1 MNSAQFGCG
10 AEAPPWCNTDT
21 GSDAGRVFIF
31 LIFFKGKHYSTLT
44 VVFHL
49 FDLTHLFFRQIIGG
63 ELFLPVW
70 TNKNTSGSPVFFH
83 STLFSWSFCFSLRKK
98 SCFRAL
104 FKLQVIPLNQSR
116 NKKKKLWHFNG
127 VLLEALQFSML
138 SYSNSCH
145 LLWANNS
152 ISNLL
157 THLESVRYEIWIF
170 PPVL

>member
-1 MNSAQFGCG
+1 MQKHHLDATQILDQMQVEFLYFLFSLK
-10 AEAPPWCNTDT
+10 ESMILPWLLCFT
-21 GSDAGRVFIF
+21 F
-31 LIFFKGKHYSTLT
+31 
-44 VVFHL
+44 
-49 FDLTHLFFRQIIGG
+49 FDLAHLFFRRTFGG
-63 ELFLPVW
+63 GKLFLPVW
-70 TNKNTSGSPVFFH
+70 TNKNTSDSPVFFH

-104 FKLQVIPLNQSR
+104 FKLQVVPLNLSR
-116 NKKKKLWHFNG
+116 NKKKLWHFNG

-157 THLESVRYEIWIF
+157 THLESVRCEIWIF